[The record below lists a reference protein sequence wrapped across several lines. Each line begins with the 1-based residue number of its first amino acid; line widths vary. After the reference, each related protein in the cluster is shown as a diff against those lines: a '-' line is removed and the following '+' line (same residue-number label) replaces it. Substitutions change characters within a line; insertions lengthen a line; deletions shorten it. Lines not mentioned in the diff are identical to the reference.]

1 MVPILIRFGDFTVH
15 TYGVLLAVGFL
26 LAVFLARDEGR
37 RAGIDPDVMLDM
49 SFYIL
54 LAAILGSR
62 LFYVLTHWPE
72 FSENP
77 IDVVKFWRGG
87 LVFYGGLIFAFL
99 VGVGYIRKYR
109 LNLPKMADVVAPCIA
124 LGQALGRLG
133 CFSAGCCYG
142 KPTTAFWAVTFRDPD
157 SLAPLRL
164 PLHPTQLYESAA
176 TFGIFLAL
184 ISMRRW
190 ERFQG
195 RLLWYYLLF
204 YSTARF
210 IIEFFRGDP
219 RGWAIPGVLSTAQA
233 TGIPLALVALF
244 MILRKKPAASRPP
257 SEE

>member
-1 MVPILIRFGDFTVH
+1 MHPILVRFGDFTVH
-15 TYGVLLAVGFL
+15 TYGVLLALGFL
-26 LAVFLARDEGR
+26 LAVFLAREEGR
-37 RAGIDPDVMLDM
+37 RAGIDPDVMLDL
-49 SFYIL
+49 SFYL
-54 LAAILGSR
+54 LVGALLGSR
-62 LFYVLTHWPE
+62 LFYVLTNWPE
-72 FSENP
+72 FAENP

-99 VGVGYIRKYR
+99 IGTWYVRKYH
-109 LNLPKMADVVAPCIA
+109 LPFQKMADVAAPSIA

-157 SLAPLRL
+157 SLAPLGV
-164 PLHPTQLYESAA
+164 PLHPAQLYESAA

-184 ISMRRW
+184 IAMRRW

-210 IIEFFRGDP
+210 IIEFYRGDP
-219 RGWAIPGVLSTAQA
+219 RGWAIPGLLSTAQA
-233 TGIPLALVALF
+233 TGIPVALVALF
-244 MILRKKPAASRPP
+244 LILRQKPAPIPATKR
-257 SEE
+257 